1 MDWYEKKPC
10 VQLICLK
17 MMQQKAGQIW
27 LVSSYF
33 SLKSVFHSRMTLR
46 LPASGRGCMEDPAM
60 AKGGSEGD
68 GGRNGQKQA
77 ETS

>member
-1 MDWYEKKPC
+1 MDRYEKKPMC
-10 VQLICLK
+10 QLIGLK

-27 LVSSYF
+27 LVSSHF
-33 SLKSVFHSRMTLR
+33 SLKSFFHSRMTLR
-46 LPASGRGCMEDPAM
+46 RPASGRGCMEDPAM

-77 ETS
+77 DIS